1 MPGRPGLAFD
11 DHDNGSWQEAAV
23 RVLILASAITDNTP
37 NGYYW
42 TFLFP
47 MLLFIFIATILYLL
61 FSRPHRRTPV
71 RAIEYPGATRPGSW
85 TGAAASS
92 VGGATVVSARAPAA
106 EAGSAAE
113 PEAEAGSA
121 AEPAASDGEQAEGD
135 AASAGDAESS
145 E

>member
-1 MPGRPGLAFD
+1 M
-11 DHDNGSWQEAAV
+11 
-23 RVLILASAITDNTP
+23 RVLILASTITDNTP

-61 FSRPHRRTPV
+61 FSRPHRRIPA
-71 RAIEYPGATRPGSW
+71 RAIQYRGVSGRGSW
-85 TGAAASS
+85 TGTATASS
-92 VGGATVVSARAPAA
+92 VGGVGGATAVSDAPAPAA

-113 PEAEAGSA
+113 PEPG
-121 AEPAASDGEQAEGD
+121 DGEQAEGD

>member
-1 MPGRPGLAFD
+1 
-11 DHDNGSWQEAAV
+11 V

-47 MLLFIFIATILYLL
+47 MLLFIFIGTILYLL
-61 FSRPHRRTPV
+61 FSRPHRRTPA
-71 RAIEYPGATRPGSW
+71 RAIHYPGASRPGSW
-85 TGAAASS
+85 SGASASS
-92 VGGATVVSARAPAA
+92 AGGATAVSPAPAA

-113 PEAEAGSA
+113 PE
-121 AEPAASDGEQAEGD
+121 ASDGEQAEGD

>member
-1 MPGRPGLAFD
+1 
-11 DHDNGSWQEAAV
+11 V
-23 RVLILASAITDNTP
+23 RVLILASSITDNTP

-61 FSRPHRRTPV
+61 FSRPHRRIPD
-71 RAIEYPGATRPGSW
+71 RAIHYSGAPGPGSW
-85 TGAAASS
+85 PGRATAGSAH
-92 VGGATVVSARAPAA
+92 GATAVSAAPAPYA
-106 EAGSAAE
+106 EPGSAAE
-113 PEAEAGSA
+113 PQDSE
-121 AEPAASDGEQAEGD
+121 GEQAEGD

>member
-1 MPGRPGLAFD
+1 
-11 DHDNGSWQEAAV
+11 V

-47 MLLFIFIATILYLL
+47 MLLFIFIGTILYLL
-61 FSRPHRRTPV
+61 FSRPHRRIPA
-71 RAIEYPGATRPGSW
+71 RAIRYPGVSLPDSW
-85 TGAAASS
+85 AGTVAASP
-92 VGGATVVSARAPAA
+92 AAVSAVSAPVA

-113 PEAEAGSA
+113 PE
-121 AEPAASDGEQAEGD
+121 ASDGEQAEGD

>member
-1 MPGRPGLAFD
+1 M
-11 DHDNGSWQEAAV
+11 

-42 TFLFP
+42 TFLCP
-47 MLLFIFIATILYLL
+47 MLLFIFIAAILYLL
-61 FSRPHRRTPV
+61 FSRPHRRIPA
-71 RAIEYPGATRPGSW
+71 RAIRYPGASRQGSW

-92 VGGATVVSARAPAA
+92 AGGATAVSAPAA

-113 PEAEAGSA
+113 PEAG
-121 AEPAASDGEQAEGD
+121 DGEQSEGD

>member
-1 MPGRPGLAFD
+1 
-11 DHDNGSWQEAAV
+11 V
-23 RVLILASAITDNTP
+23 RVLMLASAITDNTP

-47 MLLFIFIATILYLL
+47 MLLFIFIAVILYLL
-61 FSRPHRRTPV
+61 FSRPHRRIPA
-71 RAIEYPGATRPGSW
+71 RGIQYPGASRPASW
-85 TGAAASS
+85 TGAAPSS
-92 VGGATVVSARAPAA
+92 AGGAAAVSAAPAA

-113 PEAEAGSA
+113 PE
-121 AEPAASDGEQAEGD
+121 ASDGEQAEGD

>member
-1 MPGRPGLAFD
+1 M
-11 DHDNGSWQEAAV
+11 
-23 RVLILASAITDNTP
+23 RVLILASPITDNTP

-47 MLLFIFIATILYLL
+47 MLLFIVSGTILYLL
-61 FSRPHRRTPV
+61 FSRPHRRIPS
-71 RAIEYPGATRPGSW
+71 RAIHYPGASGQGSW
-85 TGAAASS
+85 PGGAMASS
-92 VGGATVVSARAPAA
+92 AGGTAATSAAPAPKA

-113 PEAEAGSA
+113 PQD
-121 AEPAASDGEQAEGD
+121 ASEGEQAEGD

>member
-1 MPGRPGLAFD
+1 
-11 DHDNGSWQEAAV
+11 V
-23 RVLILASAITDNTP
+23 RVLILASSISDNTP

-47 MLLFIFIATILYLL
+47 MLLFIAIAVVLYLL
-61 FSRPHRRTPV
+61 FSRPHQRIPA
-71 RAIEYPGATRPGSW
+71 RAIQFRGVSRTGAVPSYPHGAT
-85 TGAAASS
+85 A
-92 VGGATVVSARAPAA
+92 VSAAPAA

-113 PEAEAGSA
+113 PEVSE
-121 AEPAASDGEQAEGD
+121 GEQAEGD

>member
-1 MPGRPGLAFD
+1 
-11 DHDNGSWQEAAV
+11 V

-61 FSRPHRRTPV
+61 FSRPHRRIPD
-71 RAIEYPGATRPGSW
+71 RAIHYPGAAGQGSW
-85 TGAAASS
+85 PGGAAASS
-92 VGGATVVSARAPAA
+92 AHGATAVSAAPAPAA
-106 EAGSAAE
+106 QRGSAAE
-113 PEAEAGSA
+113 PQD
-121 AEPAASDGEQAEGD
+121 SDGEQAEGD
-135 AASAGDAESS
+135 AASAEDGESS

>member
-1 MPGRPGLAFD
+1 
-11 DHDNGSWQEAAV
+11 V

-61 FSRPHRRTPV
+61 FSRPHRRTPA
-71 RAIEYPGATRPGSW
+71 RAIQYPGATRPGAW
-85 TGAAASS
+85 TGAGS
-92 VGGATVVSARAPAA
+92 VGGASAVSAPTPAA

-113 PEAEAGSA
+113 PEA
-121 AEPAASDGEQAEGD
+121 SDGEQPEGD
-135 AASAGDAESS
+135 AASAGDGENS

>member
-1 MPGRPGLAFD
+1 M
-11 DHDNGSWQEAAV
+11 

-61 FSRPHRRTPV
+61 FSRPHRRIPA
-71 RAIEYPGATRPGSW
+71 RAIRYPGASRPGSW
-85 TGAAASS
+85 TG
-92 VGGATVVSARAPAA
+92 A

-113 PEAEAGSA
+113 PEAG
-121 AEPAASDGEQAEGD
+121 DGEQSEGD